1 MKQTQLYAYNYVY
14 ILALYTNCKKT
25 DKVTKRKNTYVKL
38 FMRVCVYLYMFIA
51 YIQVYI
57 CMSMEAGYIA
67 TNIRSN
73 NYTKLN

>member
-38 FMRVCVYLYMFIA
+38 FMRVCVYLYMFI
-51 YIQVYI
+51 